1 MFKVTNSSSLKWM
14 QWSKCAPPPF
24 TFLAVLIL
32 LQLQLPCLTVLINS
46 QHE

>member
-1 MFKVTNSSSLKWM
+1 M
-14 QWSKCAPPPF
+14 QWSKRPPF

-46 QHE
+46 QLE